1 MNSMEQRKNQLIQE
15 IHEAV
20 LRANLADL
28 ATIPVVILE
37 APKDK
42 AHGDYATNM
51 AMQLARIAKKAPRQI
66 AEELVQNIDKE
77 KAGIREI
84 DVAGPGFINFFMDN
98 AYLRDI
104 IPAVLEAAEQY
115 GESKVGN
122 NEKSL
127 IEFVSA
133 NPTGDLHLGHARG
146 AAVGDSLA
154 NVMEKAGFDVA
165 REYYINDAG
174 NQIDNLAL
182 SLQARYLQE
191 LGHDATMP
199 EDGYQGNDIIEIAKE
214 LKADVGDEYVHLAE
228 AERLSLLKTYGLKK
242 ELDKIKQDLQAYRVE
257 FDHWFS
263 ETSLY
268 ESGQVERGLQVLR
281 EQGETYELDGAT
293 WLRSTTYGDDKDRV
307 LVKQDGS
314 YTYLTPDISYHLDK
328 FDRGHHRL
336 IDVLGA
342 DHHGYIP
349 RMKAAIQALGYDA
362 NRFNVQIIQMVSL
375 FQGGEKV
382 KMSKR
387 TGKAVTLREL
397 MEEVGVDATR
407 YFFAMRSA
415 DTHLDFD
422 MDLAV
427 SKSNENPVYYIQY
440 AHARICS
447 ILRQGEELGLT
458 FSVDTDLSALTGEKE
473 YDLLKAIGDF
483 PTVVAEAA
491 VKQLPQRIANYAY
504 DLAQTLHSFYNAN
517 RVIDE
522 ESKET
527 STARLALMKATQ
539 TTIKNALA
547 LIGVQAPEKM

>member
-1 MNSMEQRKNQLIQE
+1 
-15 IHEAV
+15 
-20 LRANLADL
+20 
-28 ATIPVVILE
+28 
-37 APKDK
+37 
-42 AHGDYATNM
+42 
-51 AMQLARIAKKAPRQI
+51 
-66 AEELVQNIDKE
+66 
-77 KAGIREI
+77 
-84 DVAGPGFINFFMDN
+84 
-98 AYLRDI
+98 
-104 IPAVLEAAEQY
+104 
-115 GESKVGN
+115 
-122 NEKSL
+122 
-127 IEFVSA
+127 
-133 NPTGDLHLGHARG
+133 
-146 AAVGDSLA
+146 
-154 NVMEKAGFDVA
+154 
-165 REYYINDAG
+165 
-174 NQIDNLAL
+174 
-182 SLQARYLQE
+182 
-191 LGHDATMP
+191 
-199 EDGYQGNDIIEIAKE
+199 
-214 LKADVGDEYVHLAE
+214 
-228 AERLSLLKTYGLKK
+228 
-242 ELDKIKQDLQAYRVE
+242 
-257 FDHWFS
+257 
-263 ETSLY
+263 
-268 ESGQVERGLQVLR
+268 
-281 EQGETYELDGAT
+281 
-293 WLRSTTYGDDKDRV
+293 
-307 LVKQDGS
+307 
-314 YTYLTPDISYHLDK
+314 
-328 FDRGHHRL
+328 
-336 IDVLGA
+336 
-342 DHHGYIP
+342 
-349 RMKAAIQALGYDA
+349 MKAAIQALGYDA

-539 TTIKNALA
+539 TTIK
-547 LIGVQAPEKM
+547 KMRLP